1 MVIAILAVV
10 EKGED
15 LKKLNNIK
23 IKEKFIYYLM
33 TLFF

>member
-15 LKKLNNIK
+15 LKKLSNIK